1 MCVELSCVLYLSL
14 SIANNC
20 TFENGGL
27 CAWRNSVQPGDDDF
41 DWTIGSGST
50 SSSGTGPST
59 DHYGS
64 RTGGFNALSL
74 LLLDLFVALLSMIA
88 AICFHISIYIYYI
101 YIYIYIYIYRTGW
114 LAPEGKHSTE
124 V

>member
-1 MCVELSCVLYLSL
+1 MHRGNLLILFMHCFDRIIMYLLPHSA
-14 SIANNC
+14 ANNC
-20 TFENGGL
+20 TFDNGGL

-64 RTGGFNALSL
+64 RTGRLSTL
-74 LLLDLFVALLSMIA
+74 TIVRRSVIVLVVYNGCDPCV
-88 AICFHISIYIYYI
+88 CQ
-101 YIYIYIYIYRTGW
+101 
-114 LAPEGKHSTE
+114 
-124 V
+124 